1 MNHFL
6 HQSFWHSA
14 FTGKEKA
21 KDKEVGEV
29 TGRPGKA
36 GDIGSME
43 EREEG
48 TSLIQCSVVT

>member
-1 MNHFL
+1 MEF
-6 HQSFWHSA
+6 QSFWHSA
-14 FTGKEKA
+14 FIGKEKA